1 MGWPVLLTNRYQG
14 FCMRKDNVF
23 LAACATAL
31 AMVLSASQPALAQ
44 GVADSL
50 IRADR
55 QAEQKAAPA
64 TPAAVTQQPA
74 IKSMKVAESLL
85 QDIVRVGDRLVAV
98 GERGHII
105 WSDDSGRSWNQAEV
119 PTRQMLN
126 AVFFINDSKG
136 WAVGHDGLVLVTR
149 DGGKTWELQLDGL
162 KFVRQQAA
170 DQLPALQADVD
181 KLKADLAAAERMC
194 EVAEEQGKEDLSAQD
209 AVGSI
214 QDQIDSKEE
223 ALSDAE
229 AALKETAAPPLM
241 DVWFADENNGFAV
254 GAFGQFLKTTDGG
267 VLWQSATALL
277 DNAEKGHL
285 NAITGQGKVIFI
297 AAEAGRIYRS
307 QDGGNTWTLLPSPD
321 PENGSFFAVG
331 FLGGDQQVLLLGLR
345 GAMYRS
351 KDQGETWKK
360 VDEKLHKNMN
370 TAFMAANGVV
380 LAVGNDGAFLRSR
393 DNALTFQ
400 DHIQTDRMTLT
411 SAVEAP
417 DGNYVLVGSGGVKI
431 IVPASL

>member
-1 MGWPVLLTNRYQG
+1 
-14 FCMRKDNVF
+14 MRKDKSI
-23 LAACATAL
+23 LAT
-31 AMVLSASQPALAQ
+31 SAAVMTLLFAGSSTVLAQ

-55 QAEQKAAPA
+55 QQTEQKAAA
-64 TPAAVTQQPA
+64 APAAVTQKPA

-85 QDIVRVGDRLVAV
+85 QDVVRVGSRLVAV
-98 GERGHII
+98 GDRGHII
-105 WSDDSGRSWNQAEV
+105 WSDDSGHSWNQADV

-126 AVFFINDSKG
+126 AVFFVNENKG
-136 WAVGHDGLVLVTR
+136 WAVGHDGLVLMTR

-170 DQLPALQADVD
+170 DQLPSITADID
-181 KLKADLAAAERMC
+181 KLKAELAAAENAC
-194 EVAEEQGKEDLSAQD
+194 AVAEEQGKEDLVAQD
-209 AVGSI
+209 SVADI
-214 QDQIDSKEE
+214 QDKIDRQEE

-229 AALKETAAPPLM
+229 AALKETVAPPLM
-241 DVWFADENNGFAV
+241 DVWFADENTGFAV
-254 GAFGQFLKTTDGG
+254 GAFGQFMKTTDGG

-277 DNAEKGHL
+277 DNPEKGHL
-285 NAITGQGKVIFI
+285 NAITGMGKTLFI
-297 AAEAGRIYRS
+297 AAEAGRIFRS

-321 PENGSFFAVG
+321 PENGSFFSIS
-331 FLGGDQQVLLLGLR
+331 FLDSDKQVLLLGLR

-351 KDQGETWKK
+351 KDQGDTWKK

-370 TAFMAANGVV
+370 AAFLGANDVV

-393 DNALTFQ
+393 DDGITFQ
-400 DHIQTDRMTLT
+400 DHIQADRMTLT
-411 SAVEAP
+411 SAVESP

-431 IVPASL
+431 IVPSSL